1 MTTNAASEGKLGS
14 LHDRVATL
22 LDLALSNY
30 QRRQEFYAE
39 HMDKLQSMLTEV
51 QEDEDNPFKGMRL
64 SDFTMTEVPAA
75 LINSAITFLKNNE
88 ITCAPESS
96 GTMSALQERL
106 NNKRRKQLSDID
118 ATGT

>member
-1 MTTNAASEGKLGS
+1 MTTNAATEGKMGS

-30 QRRQEFYAE
+30 QRRQELFAE
-39 HMDKLQSMLTEV
+39 QADKLESMLAEA
-51 QEDEDNPFKGMRL
+51 QEDEDNPFKGLRL
-64 SDFTMTEVPAA
+64 SDLVMTEVPAA

-106 NNKRRKQLSDID
+106 NQKRRKVSDLD
-118 ATGT
+118 PTGS